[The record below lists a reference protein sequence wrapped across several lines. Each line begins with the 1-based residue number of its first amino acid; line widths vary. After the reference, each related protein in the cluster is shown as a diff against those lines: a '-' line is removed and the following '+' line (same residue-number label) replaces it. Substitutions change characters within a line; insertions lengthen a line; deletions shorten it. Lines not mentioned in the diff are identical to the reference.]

1 MPYNRKLHQRG
12 KLVPSDLNSLC
23 LKIIIAFQDM
33 SFLIMNACQPL
44 NTIDLG
50 CFMIEVMQS
59 YKISFVG
66 HSLRSVN
73 GNTVYSHN
81 QIILNSVLILA
92 CPYSQFEDKHLN
104 DS

>member
-33 SFLIMNACQPL
+33 PFLIMSACQPL
-44 NTIDLG
+44 DTIDLG

-66 HSLRSVN
+66 HSLRSE
-73 GNTVYSHN
+73 TAIQFIH
-81 QIILNSVLILA
+81 II
-92 CPYSQFEDKHLN
+92 K
-104 DS
+104 

>member
-1 MPYNRKLHQRG
+1 MPYNRKLHQRV

-33 SFLIMNACQPL
+33 SFLMPTFRYHRFGMFYDWSHAKLQ
-44 NTIDLG
+44 
-50 CFMIEVMQS
+50 
-59 YKISFVG
+59 ISFVG

>member
-1 MPYNRKLHQRG
+1 MPYNRTLHQRG

-23 LKIIIAFQDM
+23 LKIIIAFQDI
-33 SFLIMNACQPL
+33 SFLIMNARQPL
-44 NTIDLG
+44 DTIDLG
-50 CFMIEVMQS
+50 CFMIEV
-59 YKISFVG
+59 ISFVG

>member
-1 MPYNRKLHQRG
+1 MPYYRKLHQRG

-33 SFLIMNACQPL
+33 SFLIMNARQPL
-44 NTIDLG
+44 DTIDLG

-66 HSLRSVN
+66 YSLRSVN

>member
-33 SFLIMNACQPL
+33 SFLIMSARQPL
-44 NTIDLG
+44 DTIDLG

-59 YKISFVG
+59 YKY
-66 HSLRSVN
+66 HLLD
-73 GNTVYSHN
+73 TVYA
-81 QIILNSVLILA
+81 L
-92 CPYSQFEDKHLN
+92 
-104 DS
+104 

>member
-33 SFLIMNACQPL
+33 SFLIMSACQPL
-44 NTIDLG
+44 DTIDLG

-59 YKISFVG
+59 YKY
-66 HSLRSVN
+66 HLLD
-73 GNTVYSHN
+73 TVYA
-81 QIILNSVLILA
+81 L
-92 CPYSQFEDKHLN
+92 
-104 DS
+104 

>member
-33 SFLIMNACQPL
+33 PFLIMSACQPL
-44 NTIDLG
+44 DTIDLG

-59 YKISFVG
+59 YKY
-66 HSLRSVN
+66 HLLD
-73 GNTVYSHN
+73 TVYA
-81 QIILNSVLILA
+81 L
-92 CPYSQFEDKHLN
+92 
-104 DS
+104 

>member
-1 MPYNRKLHQRG
+1 MPYNMKIASKRKISSIWLKFSMLKNHNCFSRHVVFNNERPPTFRYHRFG
-12 KLVPSDLNSLC
+12 MFYDWSHAKL
-23 LKIIIAFQDM
+23 Q
-33 SFLIMNACQPL
+33 
-44 NTIDLG
+44 
-50 CFMIEVMQS
+50 
-59 YKISFVG
+59 ISFVG